1 MLYLYLEMK
10 KSLDRGIGFDSGFTA
25 LELVVVVGAIL
36 LLALVV
42 VFM

>member
-1 MLYLYLEMK
+1 MK
-10 KSLDRGIGFDSGFTA
+10 KSLDRGIGFDGGFTT

-42 VFM
+42 VFI